1 MSSLKTTTAA
11 LATTLALGAGA
22 ILNGTEVHAAEP
34 VETAAKV
41 GLWVVLD
48 AKSGKEEEVAKFLL
62 GGRSVVEAEPGTT
75 TWYAVRLSKTQFA
88 IFDTFPNE
96 AGRTAHLEGKVAA
109 ALMAKA
115 PDMLQR
121 PPSIEK
127 IDVLAVKL
135 SPSK

>member
-1 MSSLKTTTAA
+1 MGQ
-11 LATTLALGAGA
+11 TLHHYRTNLGEQVRR
-22 ILNGTEVHAAEP
+22 N
-34 VETAAKV
+34 
-41 GLWVVLD
+41 
-48 AKSGKEEEVAKFLL
+48 
-62 GGRSVVEAEPGTT
+62 VVEAEPGTT
-75 TWYAVRLSKTQFA
+75 TWYAVRLSNTQCA